1 MILSRDVPRT
11 DYSKQ
16 GPKGD
21 TGSRGLVG
29 TTGPQGT
36 PGTSGTGISS
46 GANGA
51 VQFSDG
57 AGGFLGDTHFIY
69 DGSSIALTIG
79 AGSTDTFIFDPS
91 GHKVQMGTNAPV
103 NQYDLDIDF
112 TANTFQLLGE
122 PDLTNTLSQIASGY
136 KLFSQVTSN
145 QTKGDLTLWPGL
157 AVFLQTYH
165 YSGHDYDRYSS
176 FNPLEDSILHTK
188 NLNVA
193 QPLQTMD
200 LGMSSRIPIANR
212 GGSVLGYG
220 YNAGTPT
227 GQWPFRDDNDFIVDP
242 YAEISMA
249 QFPNWNGQVQ
259 FKTSVPGIYVQERR
273 WDWVIA
279 RQNHTTSLQLRS
291 SDRPSF
297 DPLGG
302 PIEGID
308 FYDLKIG
315 SFEQGTFTDQLPGLG
330 VPLNEYYQHS
340 TLGLTLSK
348 NLVGGRGI
356 LSDDIIKLSTNMPPN
371 ISAPQNGGVN
381 FSTSSQNKWGGGWL
395 NFTTYDTSTGGA
407 LSSNIIIDGLGGEIK
422 SLNKIESGI
431 LGSTGAGASKT
442 LTSSLN
448 QGVITISSDNSTPVT
463 LFKAEGSSL
472 GTDIK
477 INDTTGT
484 TVVNI
489 NSRAGSVPNARK
501 YYNQT
506 SGLSYISNG
515 FGVTKGINADNVG
528 LMNLTSTHISVSGVD
543 VLQVNSDFNISNNNY
558 PPGFGTNLINCK
570 NSTSTVDGSG
580 SLFKVDVA
588 GKVNQQTDQN
598 IDNVTFD
605 NIRTGLGGLSF
616 TKSVVVAQSQFLQ
629 PLPPYNYFDTP
640 QTPAGGF
647 SFMRCE
653 LPNVIGGGWPT
664 RCQIDGDGSIKNMIS
679 LTVSDANSTWPPVG
693 NSRNIT
699 LVPGADAIIT
709 TRYSTHTAG
718 TELSLQAD
726 GPIGVGFVYQN
737 MVKIQPNTGVDTLG
751 FKLENKSSPTSN
763 TENIMWWTRNSAVNS
778 PESLYMIVN
787 PKITSNA
794 RPIFEFKGGAT
805 LGGVTPYFLR
815 YYPEGINS
823 SGAGNPPIIIGDDRN
838 VTIQLGGGKAAAAGT
853 TTSTQ
858 GRISANL
865 IDCDFIDVL
874 NIDSG
879 SLSDALS
886 IGKNVTQKVDI
897 ELGSQG
903 SIHMGSTSYI
913 RCIAIHP
920 SIPGS
925 TGPTNIVNANHTGY
939 IGTGGL
945 TAINQTG
952 LRGSSVITTFAA
964 SANKTYIAPNLAGAA
979 DGAYVTASCIEGPQG
994 TIFLRGQVKLDPAFG
1009 NATID
1014 LDAATALTGTMIMPH
1029 NFPVLGWVPGTF
1041 GAMFQNPQVTVSNA
1055 GIIGPTPPVP
1065 PNINTYTMDIL
1076 FTPVQGI
1083 ITLTGASGAQVAHL
1097 IIQSQNPVPDLV
1109 VNYIV
1114 CAERKDTYYMDPS
1127 NNFVQHYDNL
1137 ETGTTETWNGGA
1149 SPTQLDAQFGAGSWA

>member
-122 PDLTNTLSQIASGY
+122 PDLSGNLSQIASGY
-136 KLFSQVTSN
+136 SLFSQITSN

-227 GQWPFRDDNDFIVDP
+227 GQWPFGDDNDFIVDP

-489 NSRAGSVPNARK
+489 NSITGSVPNAFK

-515 FGVTKGINADNVG
+515 FGVNTGFNSDNVG
-528 LMNLTSTHISVSGVD
+528 LMSLTSTHTAVARVD
-543 VLQVNSDFNISNNNY
+543 VLQLNSDFTLSPGY
-558 PPGFGTNLINCK
+558 PPAGTYGTNLINCK

-588 GKVNQQTDQN
+588 GKVNQQTDQDIN
-598 IDNVTFD
+598 NVTFD
-605 NIRTGLGGLSF
+605 NIRTGLGGLFF
-616 TKSVVVAQSQFLQ
+616 TKSVVVAQSQYLGAIA
-629 PLPPYNYFDTP
+629 PYNFAGVNT
-640 QTPAGGF
+640 GGF
-647 SFMRCE
+647 SFLKCN
-653 LPNVIGGGWPT
+653 LPNVAGSVWTT

-693 NSRNIT
+693 DSRNIT

-726 GPIGVGFVYQN
+726 GPIGLGLTYQN
-737 MVKIQPNTGVDTLG
+737 MVKIQPNTGADTLG
-751 FKLENKSSPTSN
+751 FKLENKSSPNSN
-763 TENIMWWTRNSAVNS
+763 TENIMWWTRNSAVDS
-778 PESLYMIVN
+778 HESLYMIVN
-787 PKITSNA
+787 PEINNNA
-794 RPIFEFKGGAT
+794 RPIFEFKGGST

-815 YYPEGINS
+815 YYPEGLNS

-865 IDCDFIDVL
+865 IDGDFIDVL

-879 SLSDALS
+879 SASVDLS
-886 IGKNVTQKVDI
+886 IGTNLTQNVDI
-897 ELGSQG
+897 ELGNSG
-903 SIHMGSTSYI
+903 SIHMGNGSYI
-913 RCIAIHP
+913 RCTAAGTP
-920 SIPGS
+920 ATGS

-939 IGTGGL
+939 IGTGSL
-945 TAINQTG
+945 VAVNQTG

-964 SANKTYIAPNLAGAA
+964 SANKTYIAPNLATAA

-994 TIFLRGQVKLDPAFG
+994 TIFLRGQVKLAGID
-1009 NATID
+1009 ATID
-1014 LDAATALTGTMIMPH
+1014 LDAAIATVGTMIMPH
-1029 NFPVLGWVPGTF
+1029 NFPLTGWVAGTF
-1041 GAMFQNPQVTVSNA
+1041 GSMFQNPQVTVSNA
-1055 GIIGPTPPVP
+1055 GTIVGGPPIPPD
-1065 PNINTYTMDIL
+1065 INMYAIDPL

-1083 ITLTGASGAQVAHL
+1083 ITLTGAPGVQVAHL
-1097 IIQSQNPVPDLV
+1097 IIQSQGLTPDIV

-1114 CAERKDTYYMDPS
+1114 CVERKDTSYVDTLTNS
-1127 NNFVQHYDNL
+1127 FVQDYNNTM
-1137 ETGTTETWNGGA
+1137 TGTTKTWNGGA
-1149 SPTQLDAQFGAGSWA
+1149 LPVQLDAQFGAGSWQ